1 MNQKILSLQKL
12 ETHNKLG
19 KKNSFISIA
28 CVDGSTVSLFACPGN
43 PIKV

>member
-1 MNQKILSLQKL
+1 MNKKILSLQKL
-12 ETHNKLG
+12 ETRSRIG

-43 PIKV
+43 PIKP